1 MRNGVRLLLATAFLG
16 GGILTAQHVPEALA
30 SMELFRV
37 DRIQL
42 EGARYLGLDE
52 AVARAGI
59 PEGFS
64 VWDDL
69 DGVSERLAT
78 HPLVV
83 DVRVGRRLPST
94 LVLRLREREPLALV
108 PTPGLVPV
116 DAEGRFLPIDPV
128 QHVLDLP
135 LLRPTLEGE
144 GRALSPGELRTL
156 VGEVARIAA
165 LEPVLAASISE
176 ASLDAWG
183 DAVVHLVEP
192 RTALQYRPPL
202 TPDRLEEAYRVLA
215 DAMQRRPGEIPAV
228 IDLRFAD
235 QVVVR
240 YSPRNPR

>member
-1 MRNGVRLLLATAFLG
+1 MRNGVRLLLATAILG
-16 GGILTAQHVPEALA
+16 GGILTAQHAPETLA

-42 EGARYLGLDE
+42 QGARYLELDE

-59 PEGFS
+59 PEGLS

-69 DGVSERLAT
+69 DVLSERLAT
-78 HPLVV
+78 HPLVMEA
-83 DVRVGRRLPST
+83 RVGRRLPST
-94 LVLRLREREPLALV
+94 LVLRVREREPVALV

-128 QHVLDLP
+128 QHALDLP
-135 LLRPTLEGE
+135 LLRPTLELE
-144 GRALSPGELRTL
+144 GRVLSSGELRTL
-156 VGEVARIAA
+156 VGEVNRIAE

-215 DAMQRRPGEIPAV
+215 DAMQRRPDEIPAV

>member
-1 MRNGVRLLLATAFLG
+1 MRNGVRLLLATALLG
-16 GGILTAQHVPEALA
+16 GGILAAQHAPEALA
-30 SMELFRV
+30 SVEFFRV
-37 DRIQL
+37 DRIEL
-42 EGARYLGLDE
+42 EGARYLALDD
-52 AVARAGI
+52 AVTRAGI
-59 PEGFS
+59 PERFS

-69 DGVSERLAT
+69 DGLSQRLGT
-78 HPLVV
+78 HPLVLEA
-83 DVRVGRRLPST
+83 RVHRRFPST
-94 LVLRLREREPLALV
+94 LVLRVREREPVALV

-116 DAEGRFLPIDPV
+116 DAEGRVLPIDPV
-128 QHVLDLP
+128 QHALDLP
-135 LLRPTLEGE
+135 LLRPSPGE
-144 GRALSPGELRTL
+144 GRSLSSGDLRTL

-192 RTALQYRPPL
+192 RTALHFRPPL
-202 TPDRLEEAYRVLA
+202 TADRLEEGYRVLA
-215 DAMQRRPGEIPAV
+215 DALQRRPGQTPAI

>member
-1 MRNGVRLLLATAFLG
+1 MRNGIRLLLATAFLG
-16 GGILTAQHVPEALA
+16 GGVLAAQHAPEALA
-30 SMELFRV
+30 SMEFFRV

-42 EGARYLGLDE
+42 EGSRYLGLDE

-59 PEGFS
+59 PEGLS
-64 VWDDL
+64 VWHDL
-69 DGVSERLAT
+69 DELSERLAT
-78 HPLVV
+78 HPLVAEAQ
-83 DVRVGRRLPST
+83 VRRRLPST
-94 LVLRLREREPLALV
+94 LVLRVREREPVALV
-108 PTPGLVPV
+108 PTPALVPV
-116 DAEGRFLPIDPV
+116 DAEGRFLPIDPA
-128 QHVLDLP
+128 QHALDLP
-135 LLRPTLEGE
+135 LLRPTLEEE
-144 GRALSPGELRTL
+144 GLALSPGDLRTL
-156 VGEVARIAA
+156 VGEVARIAQ

-215 DAMQRRPGEIPAV
+215 DAMQRRPDQIPTV

>member
-1 MRNGVRLLLATAFLG
+1 MRNGVRLLLATAILG
-16 GGILTAQHVPEALA
+16 GGILTAQHAPETLA

-42 EGARYLGLDE
+42 QGARYLELDE

-59 PEGFS
+59 PEGLS

-69 DGVSERLAT
+69 DVLSERLAT
-78 HPLVV
+78 HPLVMEA
-83 DVRVGRRLPST
+83 RVGRRLPST
-94 LVLRLREREPLALV
+94 LVLRVREREPVALV

-128 QHVLDLP
+128 QHALDLP
-135 LLRPTLEGE
+135 LLRPTLELE
-144 GRALSPGELRTL
+144 GRVLSSGELRTL
-156 VGEVARIAA
+156 VGEVARIAE

-215 DAMQRRPGEIPAV
+215 DAMQRRPDEIPAV